1 MFGIPSGGAGQEK
14 RPLRGATGVS
24 KTDRGGKSGD
34 LRVAKDR
41 SETALVFLKEKTN
54 RRPPGWDRA
63 EPADG
68 SCVTPAGL
76 PGYAKRDKHQKE
88 DDPYEVE
95 HLSVH
100 FSFLLSVPTQPART
114 PRVDDDP

>member
-1 MFGIPSGGAGQEK
+1 M
-14 RPLRGATGVS
+14 
-24 KTDRGGKSGD
+24 
-34 LRVAKDR
+34 
-41 SETALVFLKEKTN
+41 FLKEKTN

-76 PGYAKRDKHQKE
+76 RGDAKRDNHQKE
-88 DDPYEVE
+88 DDPDEVK

-100 FSFLLSVPTQPART
+100 FSLLLSVPTQPART
-114 PRVDDDP
+114 PRVDDDPETGRAFGLPFPGSVTNRQYRQEPPPAYR